1 MVAPAT
7 FSSPF
12 PLLLGHSMHRHS
24 QSSLVVICLMLVA
37 FAANPLSATE
47 SDSPRQISGIYPHL
61 AYWNNHG
68 ECGTGAVVPWANKL
82 WVITYGPH
90 FPNGSTDKLYSIST
104 DLAITPFAGSVG
116 GTPANRMIHKE
127 SNQLLVGPYVINHE
141 GNVRVITP
149 EAMPGRLTGNAR
161 HLFDP
166 ANKAYYATMEEGFYE
181 VDLNS
186 LDVTTLFQD
195 SQGQLRGKKPDEGTA
210 PLANLPGYH
219 GKGLYSGQGRL
230 IYANNGDNAREA
242 LVRPD
247 VPSGCLAE
255 WDGKSETW
263 NIIRRNQFC
272 DVRGP
277 GDLLGNPNPDTDPIW
292 AIGWDH
298 RSLIL
303 MLLDEGEWTSYRLP
317 KASHCYDGA
326 HGWNTEWPRI
336 HDIGLADFNMT
347 MHGMFWHFP
356 QTFTRANSAGIAPRS
371 TYLKVIGDYCRWNDQ
386 LVFGCDDAA
395 QSEFL
400 NKRKAKGEVAGPG
413 QSHSNLW
420 FTSPEILDELG
431 TPIGRGALW
440 IEDQV
445 AANQPS
451 EPYLFSG
458 FTKRNV
464 CLTHGG
470 KTPITFTFE
479 VDRQGND
486 QWTSLGEVTVP
497 AGKAVWHAFPESE
510 QGAWIRVSLD
520 QTCEKVTAQ
529 FQYANRDERSD
540 EPNKMFAGIRTEKS
554 TDYSQGIVRV
564 RGNKLQTMAFSAVQ
578 IEDGKVVH
586 QAFYELDGDLRLT
599 DKQDQAAFQWT
610 NDHAAIPEGVMDS
623 DDASILYIDDD
634 GNRWRLPR
642 TRGAK
647 TMEDQ
652 FGPLRISREVATER
666 DLFNCGGIFY
676 ELPARNAGGMAKVR
690 PIASHPFAI
699 HDYCSYRGL
708 MIVSGIDADAKGE
721 HIIRSDDGRVAV
733 WAGVIDDLWK
743 LGKPTGV
750 GGPWKAT
757 TVAANVPSDPYLMTG
772 FDSKTLMLASDSET
786 KITIEVDITGTG
798 NWQTY
803 DVVDLSAGKNQKI
816 AFADNFQAYWVRL
829 TSSAPGKMTGQLTYE

>member
-1 MVAPAT
+1 MTHPQRVWIASILLTLSLSVA
-7 FSSPF
+7 
-12 PLLLGHSMHRHS
+12 S
-24 QSSLVVICLMLVA
+24 Q
-37 FAANPLSATE
+37 AAENDP
-47 SDSPRQISGIYPHL
+47 PRQISGIYPHL
-61 AYWNNHG
+61 AYWNDHG
-68 ECGTGAVVPWANKL
+68 ECGTGAVVPWTDKL

-90 FPNGSTDKLYSIST
+90 FPHGSTDKLYSI
-104 DLAITPFAGSVG
+104 DHHLAITPFADSVG
-116 GTPANRMIHKE
+116 GTPANRMIHRE
-127 SNQLLVGPYVINHE
+127 TNQLLIGPYVVSSE
-141 GNVRVITP
+141 GNVRVIP
-149 EAMPGRLTGNAR
+149 PKAMPGRLTGNAR

-166 ANKAYYATMEEGFYE
+166 AHKAYYATMEEGFYE

-186 LDVTTLFQD
+186 LEVTTLFQD

-263 NIIRRNQFC
+263 TVIRRNQFC

-277 GDLLGNPNPDTDPIW
+277 GDLLGNPNPATDPIW

-303 MLLDEGEWTSYRLP
+303 MLLDEGKWTSYRLP

-336 HDIGLADFNMT
+336 HDIGLTDFNMT

-356 QTFTRANSAGIAPRS
+356 PTFTKGNSAGIAPRS

-420 FTSPEILDELG
+420 FTSPEILDKLG
-431 TPIGRGALW
+431 PSIGRGAVWLN
-440 IEDQV
+440 DKV
-445 AANQPS
+445 AANTPS
-451 EPYLFSG
+451 EPYLFAG
-458 FTKRNV
+458 FQQRNV
-464 CLTHGG
+464 CLTHAA
-470 KTPITFTFE
+470 KVPVTFTFE

-486 QWTSLGEVTVP
+486 QWTPLAEITVP
-497 AGKAVWHAFPESE
+497 PGQAVWHSFAASE
-510 QGAWIRVSLD
+510 EGAWIRVAID
-520 QTCEKVTAQ
+520 QACEEVTAQ
-529 FQYANRDERSD
+529 FQYSSRDPRGLDPAN
-540 EPNKMFAGIRTEKS
+540 MFQGIRTSKS
-554 TDYSQGIVRV
+554 QNYSQGIVRV
-564 RGNKLQTMAFSAVQ
+564 RGDKLQTLAFSATQV
-578 IEDGKVVH
+578 EDGQVVH
-586 QAFYELDGDLRLT
+586 EGFYELDGNLRLT
-599 DKQDQAAFQWT
+599 DQHDVAAFKWT
-610 NDHAAIPEGVMDS
+610 NEHAAIPQGVLTHDT
-623 DDASILYIDDD
+623 ASILYIDDD

-642 TRGAK
+642 SPGEAEAVEK
-647 TMEDQ
+647 
-652 FGPLRISREVATER
+652 FGPLRVSREVATER
-666 DLFNCGGIFY
+666 DLFNCGGTFY

-690 PIASHPFAI
+690 PIASHPYAI

-708 MIVSGIDADAKGE
+708 MIVSGIDAEAKGE
-721 HIIRSDDGRVAV
+721 HILRSDDGRVAL

-743 LGKPTGV
+743 LGKPVGI
-750 GGPWKAT
+750 GGPWKETA
-757 TVAANVPSDPYLMTG
+757 VEGGAPSDPYLMTG
-772 FDSKTLMLASDSET
+772 FDAKRLTLLSDVAT
-786 KITIEVDITGTG
+786 KIKIEVDITGTG

-803 DVVDLSAGKNQKI
+803 ETVDLNPNQPEKI
-816 AFADNFQAYWVRL
+816 TFPADFQAYWIRF
-829 TSSAPGKMTGQLTYE
+829 TSTQPGKMTGQLEYK